1 MEASDEAFGVTGSSS
16 VESRYV
22 LTISNDIVLFRL
34 WRTRSVAGLCGK
46 RLSNSFPREVVTTAE

>member
-1 MEASDEAFGVTGSSS
+1 MEAPDEAFGMTGSSS

-46 RLSNSFPREVVTTAE
+46 RLSNSSP